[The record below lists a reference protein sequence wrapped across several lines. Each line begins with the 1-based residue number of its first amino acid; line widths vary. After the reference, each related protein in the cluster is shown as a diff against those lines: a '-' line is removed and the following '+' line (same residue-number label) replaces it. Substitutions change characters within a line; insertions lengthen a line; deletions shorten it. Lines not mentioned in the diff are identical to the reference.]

1 MQARF
6 YSMSK
11 QLDLGRL
18 ATVQLVPLTP
28 FSADGE
34 RVLADRL
41 STFVEQMHQAGI
53 RVFLPAAGTGEF
65 HSLTADEI
73 LTCVTA
79 TRGAAGKDAVV
90 VAPIGMGLPFALQV
104 GRRAVEAGADALLVM
119 PPIHSYLHDSGLRD
133 YFQALAD
140 KLPLPLL
147 AYKKGPF
154 PSDELL
160 LELARDGKLAGIKY
174 AVNDVDAVS
183 RFAAALDKR
192 AGLYCGTAER
202 FAPFFMLAGARG
214 YTSGAGNLCPR
225 LTLAMHRALAAGD
238 YAEARRILT
247 IIRPIEDYR
256 ARSSDSYN
264 ISMLKFALQVAGHD
278 FGPVRPPLRT
288 LTAAEQAEVR
298 AIVEPVLAAE
308 AALAR

>member
-1 MQARF
+1 
-6 YSMSK
+6 MSK
-11 QLDLGRL
+11 HIDLERF

-28 FSADGE
+28 FSVDGQ

-41 STFVEQMHQAGI
+41 EAFVGSMFQAGI

-65 HSLTADEI
+65 HSLTVDEI
-73 LTCVTA
+73 LACVTA
-79 TRGAAGKDAVV
+79 TRAGVGKDAVV
-90 VAPIGMGLPFALQV
+90 VAPIGMGLTFALQV
-104 GRRAVEAGADALLVM
+104 GRLAVEAGADALLVM
-119 PPIHSYLHDSGLRD
+119 PPIHSYLHDSGLRE
-133 YFQALAD
+133 YFLALAD
-140 KLPLPLL
+140 QLPLPLL

-160 LELARDGKLAGIKY
+160 LDLAKGGKLAGIKY

-202 FAPFFMLAGARG
+202 FAPYFMLAGARG

-225 LTLAMHRALAAGD
+225 LTLAMYQALAAGN
-238 YAEARRILT
+238 YVEARRILT

-256 ARSSDSYN
+256 ARAADSYN

-278 FGPVRPPLRT
+278 FGPVRPPLRS

-298 AIVEPVLAAE
+298 TIVEPILAAE
-308 AALAR
+308 SALAR

>member
-1 MQARF
+1 
-6 YSMSK
+6 MSK
-11 QLDLGRL
+11 QLDLDRF

-34 RVLADRL
+34 HVLADRL
-41 STFVEQMHQAGI
+41 TAFVRKMYEAGI

-65 HSLTADEI
+65 HSLAADEI
-73 LTCVTA
+73 LACVEA
-79 TRGAAGKDAVV
+79 TRTAVGSEALV
-90 VAPIGMGLPFALQV
+90 VAPIGLGLPFALQV
-104 GRRAVEAGADALLVM
+104 GRRAFEAGADALLVM

-133 YFQALAD
+133 YFVTLAD
-140 KLPLPLL
+140 KLQLPLL

-202 FAPFFMLAGARG
+202 FAPYYMLAGARG
-214 YTSGAGNLCPR
+214 YTSGAGNICPR
-225 LTLAMHRALAAGD
+225 LTLAMHRALVRGD
-238 YAEARRILT
+238 QAEARRILA

-256 ARSSDSYN
+256 ARAADSYN

-278 FGPVRPPLRT
+278 FGPVRPPLRR
-288 LTAAEQAEVR
+288 LTAQEEREIR
-298 AIVEPVLAAE
+298 AIVEPILAAE
-308 AALAR
+308 AELARS

>member
-1 MQARF
+1 
-6 YSMSK
+6 MSK
-11 QLDLGRL
+11 QLDLGRF

-34 RVLADRL
+34 HVLADRL
-41 STFVEQMHQAGI
+41 SAFAGQMYEAGI

-73 LTCVTA
+73 LTCVAA
-79 TRGAAGKDAVV
+79 TRSAVGSEATV
-90 VAPIGMGLPFALQV
+90 VAPIGLGLPFALQV

-133 YFQALAD
+133 YFTTLAD
-140 KLPLPLL
+140 KLPL
-147 AYKKGPF
+147 
-154 PSDELL
+154 L
-160 LELARDGKLAGIKY
+160 LELAKGGQLAGIKY

-183 RFAAALDKR
+183 RFAAALDPR

-202 FAPFFMLAGARG
+202 FAPYFMLAGAHG

-225 LTLAMHRALAAGD
+225 LTLAMHRALVRGD
-238 YAEARRILT
+238 QAEAQRILA

-256 ARSSDSYN
+256 ARTADSYN

-278 FGPVRPPLRT
+278 FGPVRAPLRRI
-288 LTAAEQAEVR
+288 TAEEEREIQ
-298 AIVEPVLAAE
+298 AIVEPILATEAE
-308 AALAR
+308 LARS

>member
-1 MQARF
+1 MARHID
-6 YSMSK
+6 
-11 QLDLGRL
+11 LDRF

-28 FSADGE
+28 FSPDGQ

-41 STFVEQMHQAGI
+41 GSLVKSAYAAGI

-73 LTCVTA
+73 LACVAA
-79 TRGAAGKDAVV
+79 TRTAVGKDAIV
-90 VAPIGMGLPFALQV
+90 VAPIGLGLPFALQV
-104 GRRAVEAGADALLVM
+104 GRRAIEAGADALLVM
-119 PPIHSYLHDSGLRD
+119 PPIHSYLCDAGVRD
-133 YFQALAD
+133 YFHALASE
-140 KLPLPLL
+140 LPRPLL

-160 LELARDGKLAGIKY
+160 LELAREGKLAGIKY

-192 AGLYCGTAER
+192 VGLYCGTAER
-202 FAPFFMLAGARG
+202 FAPFFALAGARG
-214 YTSGAGNLCPR
+214 YTSGAGNICPR

-238 YAEARRILT
+238 QAEAQRILA

-256 ARSSDSYN
+256 ARAADSYN
-264 ISMLKFALQVAGHD
+264 ISMLKFALKVAGHD
-278 FGPVRPPLRT
+278 FGPVRPPLRR
-288 LTAAEQAEVR
+288 LTAQEEADVR
-298 AIVEPVLAAE
+298 SLVEPVLAAE
-308 AALAR
+308 SALAR